1 MQTAKELA
9 PARKEQQPRG
19 NDSGT
24 PSVYKFESK
33 KAPAA
38 AEQSDA
44 PDWDEV

>member
-9 PARKEQQPRG
+9 PARKDQQPRG
-19 NDSGT
+19 NDTGT
-24 PSVYKFESK
+24 PPSYKLEGK

-44 PDWDEV
+44 PGWDEV